1 MERKLGADKNWSV
14 VEVNGELLLESVT
27 NNVITID
34 SKYFKRLGKL
44 SPLDDEVDHYAKNEK
59 DLTNKVLEEGGATT
73 NRRIYVSYQTDLG
86 TNLHCIS
93 LIQLLLDRETNVM
106 NVYLRSSDV
115 RRFSSDLAFFCR
127 LGIKFSIDTLQLY
140 IGSYHIYLEKH

>member
-1 MERKLGADKNWSV
+1 LGTNKNWSV

-27 NNVITID
+27 DNVISID
-34 SKYFKRLGKL
+34 SKYFNRLGKL
-44 SPLDDEVDHYAKNEK
+44 EPLDDEIEHYAKNEA
-59 DLTNKVLEEGGATT
+59 DLTNKVDEEGGSGT
-73 NRRIYVSYQTDLG
+73 NRRIYVAYQTDLN

-93 LIQLLLDRETNVM
+93 LIQLLVDRETNVM

-127 LGIKFSIDTLQLY
+127 LGIKFDIDILQLF
-140 IGSYHIYLEKH
+140 IGSQHIYLEKH